1 MHFMM
6 FFKSIVLEFSLI
18 NISTR
23 LCRFVEKSLDD
34 ISYCSYFCND
44 IWAYGLFLL
53 VVSLFWTEKVGA
65 EEVMCG

>member
-1 MHFMM
+1 M
-6 FFKSIVLEFSLI
+6 FFKSIVLEFSLT
-18 NISTR
+18 NISTG
-23 LCRFVEKSLDD
+23 LCRFVEKALVD

-53 VVSLFWTEKVGA
+53 LVMSLFWTEKVGA